1 MITGYRHPSTVSGP
15 TNTQSSRHRDSATVR
30 TTVTWQKNEA
40 GQIIG
45 IKIDYYLED
54 NEEDL

>member
-1 MITGYRHPSTVSGP
+1 V
-15 TNTQSSRHRDSATVR
+15 A
-30 TTVTWQKNEA
+30 KNEA